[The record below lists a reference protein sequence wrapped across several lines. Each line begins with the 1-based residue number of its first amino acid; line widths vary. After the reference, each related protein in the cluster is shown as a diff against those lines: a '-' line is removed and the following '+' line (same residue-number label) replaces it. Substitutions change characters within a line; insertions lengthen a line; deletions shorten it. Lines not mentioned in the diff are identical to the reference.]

1 MVPKPG
7 LVIHSM
13 YNGYWFWGWLS
24 FAGLYRD
31 LREVT
36 REIRP
41 DWGLATPGLRETGRP
56 ATGCIIGI
64 RTVRPRTV
72 RHNSKVPNGCDPRSS
87 PRLTVAS
94 PPATELRDKE
104 RPMAVSFATNIR
116 PMFTDMDI
124 AHMKNFGVLLDDFG
138 FMRDPANA
146 QKVLNAVSS
155 GAMPP
160 SDSGETSWS
169 PDQVELFRNWI
180 TGGYQA

>member
-1 MVPKPG
+1 MYYQIGNFVPWRDAAWVLLSERTAILSQQCAETATHAGAPDAVSSAAAAARG
-7 LVIHSM
+7 IARQIA
-13 YNGYWFWGWLS
+13 GYVP
-24 FAGLYRD
+24 D
-31 LREVT
+31 NLR
-36 REIRP
+36 P
-41 DWGLATPGLRETGRP
+41 P
-56 ATGCIIGI
+56 AA
-64 RTVRPRTV
+64 R
-72 RHNSKVPNGCDPRSS
+72 
-87 PRLTVAS
+87 

-160 SDSGETSWS
+160 SNSGETSWS

-180 TGGYQA
+180 TDGYQA